1 MQSSA
6 SAAADVFLQRAAVNT
21 WEDSYLRAEVHAQLL
36 TSYTQ
41 VGPPDMQLP
50 LNCALFFIDSK
61 HLAIRVLR
69 RLAVVCIL
77 LATLFSFAALYL
89 YLDVHLIFALGG
101 ITAAFGSCMG
111 KSVCIY
117 CLRVIQPTSN
127 SDGQPSSCLRVF
139 SLMDQDHAL
148 AFFARR
154 SLPFMLY
161 QALFFLVVATHI
173 PIIVTGWGVMSSWG
187 CIAVVMHTAFLVCP
201 IHPANMTT
209 LFFRAMEGAVQVI
222 NKLRVFVNREDGS
235 IDWERT
241 QQNFDLLCNFVEELS
256 AGFRIY
262 FFLAEFCIPLGLV
275 LQYVGLFKDTKNW
288 ILASTPL
295 GLPAAVIVFEFV
307 HTLFFTYTMM
317 YIWCAASEVTR
328 VCEEVQQQGLGLMA
342 YVNKRGDLVDQ
353 KAQYLH
359 AKEFHDYMQRRN
371 PGFASYHI
379 TISYTLGLSVF
390 YAALMVLFS
399 VVLPLFLG

>member
-1 MQSSA
+1 
-6 SAAADVFLQRAAVNT
+6 
-21 WEDSYLRAEVHAQLL
+21 
-36 TSYTQ
+36 
-41 VGPPDMQLP
+41 
-50 LNCALFFIDSK
+50 
-61 HLAIRVLR
+61 
-69 RLAVVCIL
+69 
-77 LATLFSFAALYL
+77 
-89 YLDVHLIFALGG
+89 
-101 ITAAFGSCMG
+101 
-111 KSVCIY
+111 
-117 CLRVIQPTSN
+117 
-127 SDGQPSSCLRVF
+127 
-139 SLMDQDHAL
+139 
-148 AFFARR
+148 
-154 SLPFMLY
+154 
-161 QALFFLVVATHI
+161 
-173 PIIVTGWGVMSSWG
+173 
-187 CIAVVMHTAFLVCP
+187 
-201 IHPANMTT
+201 
-209 LFFRAMEGAVQVI
+209 MEGAVQVI

-262 FFLAEFCIPLGLV
+262 FFLAELCIPLGLI

-307 HTLFFTYTMM
+307 WTLFFTYLLM
-317 YIWCAASEVTR
+317 YLWCSASEVTR